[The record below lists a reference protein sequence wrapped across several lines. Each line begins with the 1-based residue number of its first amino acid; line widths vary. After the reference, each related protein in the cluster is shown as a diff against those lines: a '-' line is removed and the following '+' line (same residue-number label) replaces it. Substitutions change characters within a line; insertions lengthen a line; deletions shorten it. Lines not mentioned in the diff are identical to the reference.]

1 MEREI
6 HAYIDG
12 RSFNNKGSG
21 FAVILISKN
30 NKWLRSFAYGK
41 NSVNQSDLLA
51 LKFALLSVN
60 KKSESFKT
68 TIFTKND
75 YIIGLF
81 KKEDGKYIQNPSNNV
96 TIINEIKKII
106 ETRDVVFEKIVS
118 SDIFEMCKNMAIDAI
133 KENKLVDIRR

>member
-1 MEREI
+1 MEKEI

-21 FAVILISKN
+21 FAIILISKN

-51 LKFALLSVN
+51 LKFSLLSIN
-60 KKSESFKT
+60 KKSQSFKT

-75 YIIGLF
+75 YIVGLF
-81 KKEDGKYIQNPSNNV
+81 KKENGKYIQTPSNNV
-96 TIINEIKKII
+96 VIIEEIKSII
-106 ETRDVVFEKIVS
+106 ESRNVVFEKVIN
-118 SDIFEMCKNMAIDAI
+118 SDLSEMCKNMAIDAI